1 MVQQPESDD
10 EATIETPRFEPV
22 PLPDDEFKDQL
33 AQVIPHLRAF
43 GRSLSGS
50 RDLAD
55 DLVQETLLKA
65 WAARK
70 RFQAGT
76 NMRAWTFIILRN
88 LFLSQMR
95 RARFKGEWDEITA
108 SKLLAAPAS
117 QDRHV
122 ELGDMQR
129 ALLHLPQPQREAL
142 ILVGAGGFAYEEA
155 AEICGCAVGTIKSRV
170 ARGRVALEDL
180 LTDGKLPSR
189 REHETDGSRTALQ
202 SIMSEVD
209 ELSRDRDPRECSRIP
224 TGEIGA
230 VARLS
235 QASRYDGFS
244 RVCAEQSP
252 RTSSSERTSPSIA
265 KAWRRA
271 LPTPAWTVGGA
282 TFTNRLEEAC
292 TMASILG
299 LSVFTC
305 LRTRR
310 ERPEFQTLRALNV
323 TDLGCCM
330 NETQSERSG

>member
-1 MVQQPESDD
+1 VAPGAKGANSNNEGGRAYVSDD
-10 EATIETPRFEPV
+10 LDNQPAEAARAEPI
-22 PLPDDEFKDQL
+22 PLSDPEFKTQL

-170 ARGRVALEDL
+170 ARGRVALEQL
-180 LTDGKLPSR
+180 LSGGKLPSR
-189 REHETDGSRTALQ
+189 RQHKTDPNNSVLSQ
-202 SIMSEVD
+202 IMGEVD
-209 ELSRDRDPRECSRIP
+209 ELAGPR
-224 TGEIGA
+224 G
-230 VARLS
+230 
-235 QASRYDGFS
+235 
-244 RVCAEQSP
+244 
-252 RTSSSERTSPSIA
+252 
-265 KAWRRA
+265 
-271 LPTPAWTVGGA
+271 
-282 TFTNRLEEAC
+282 
-292 TMASILG
+292 
-299 LSVFTC
+299 
-305 LRTRR
+305 
-310 ERPEFQTLRALNV
+310 
-323 TDLGCCM
+323 
-330 NETQSERSG
+330 

>member
-1 MVQQPESDD
+1 MTETATTFVDGGSLSQQPAVSDD
-10 EATIETPRFEPV
+10 AEEERPEHV
-22 PLPDDEFKDQL
+22 SLPDNEFKDQL

-129 ALLHLPQPQREAL
+129 ALMHLPQPQREAL

-170 ARGRVALEDL
+170 ARGRVALESL
-180 LTDGKLPSR
+180 LAEGKLPSR
-189 REHETDGSRTALQ
+189 REHETEAGKTALQ
-202 SIMSEVD
+202 SIMSEVED
-209 ELSRDRDPRECSRIP
+209 LSRDRDPSGR
-224 TGEIGA
+224 
-230 VARLS
+230 
-235 QASRYDGFS
+235 
-244 RVCAEQSP
+244 AE
-252 RTSSSERTSPSIA
+252 EH
-265 KAWRRA
+265 
-271 LPTPAWTVGGA
+271 
-282 TFTNRLEEAC
+282 
-292 TMASILG
+292 
-299 LSVFTC
+299 
-305 LRTRR
+305 
-310 ERPEFQTLRALNV
+310 
-323 TDLGCCM
+323 
-330 NETQSERSG
+330 

>member
-1 MVQQPESDD
+1 MAGDRPASYRDGKD
-10 EATIETPRFEPV
+10 GAAETV
-22 PLPDDEFKDQL
+22 PLADSEFKLQL
-33 AQVIPHLRAF
+33 TQVIPHLRAF

-117 QDRHV
+117 QDRHI

-170 ARGRVALEDL
+170 ARGRVALESL
-180 LTDGKLPSR
+180 LAGSDLPSR
-189 REHETDGSRTALQ
+189 RDAPASDKSPLQ
-202 SIMSEVD
+202 TIMGAVD
-209 ELSRDRDPRECSRIP
+209 DLSRDRNGPQD
-224 TGEIGA
+224 
-230 VARLS
+230 
-235 QASRYDGFS
+235 D
-244 RVCAEQSP
+244 
-252 RTSSSERTSPSIA
+252 
-265 KAWRRA
+265 
-271 LPTPAWTVGGA
+271 
-282 TFTNRLEEAC
+282 
-292 TMASILG
+292 
-299 LSVFTC
+299 
-305 LRTRR
+305 
-310 ERPEFQTLRALNV
+310 
-323 TDLGCCM
+323 
-330 NETQSERSG
+330 

>member
-1 MVQQPESDD
+1 MSEISIAYNGGSLVQQPEVDD
-10 EATIETPRFEPV
+10 EDDGDNEAPRFEPV

-108 SKLLAAPAS
+108 SKMLAAPAS

-122 ELGDMQR
+122 ELTDMQR

-170 ARGRVALEDL
+170 ARGRVALEAL

-189 REHETDGSRTALQ
+189 REHENEGGRSALQ

-209 ELSRDRDPRECSRIP
+209 ELSRDRDPE
-224 TGEIGA
+224 
-230 VARLS
+230 L
-235 QASRYDGFS
+235 
-244 RVCAEQSP
+244 
-252 RTSSSERTSPSIA
+252 
-265 KAWRRA
+265 
-271 LPTPAWTVGGA
+271 
-282 TFTNRLEEAC
+282 
-292 TMASILG
+292 
-299 LSVFTC
+299 
-305 LRTRR
+305 
-310 ERPEFQTLRALNV
+310 
-323 TDLGCCM
+323 
-330 NETQSERSG
+330 

>member
-1 MVQQPESDD
+1 MAGQKPAE
-10 EATIETPRFEPV
+10 IEEMERREEPF
-22 PLPDDEFKDQL
+22 PLHDDEFKDQQ

-95 RARFKGEWDEITA
+95 RARFKGEWDELTA

-129 ALLHLPQPQREAL
+129 ALMHLPQPQREAL

-170 ARGRVALEDL
+170 ARGRVALENL
-180 LTDGKLPSR
+180 LAEGKLPSR
-189 REHETDGSRTALQ
+189 REHVIDGSKTALQ
-202 SIMSEVD
+202 TIMNEVD
-209 ELSRDRDPRECSRIP
+209 ELSRDRE
-224 TGEIGA
+224 
-230 VARLS
+230 
-235 QASRYDGFS
+235 
-244 RVCAEQSP
+244 
-252 RTSSSERTSPSIA
+252 PSA
-265 KAWRRA
+265 
-271 LPTPAWTVGGA
+271 
-282 TFTNRLEEAC
+282 
-292 TMASILG
+292 
-299 LSVFTC
+299 
-305 LRTRR
+305 
-310 ERPEFQTLRALNV
+310 
-323 TDLGCCM
+323 
-330 NETQSERSG
+330 

>member
-1 MVQQPESDD
+1 MAGSNAVRSSHGVENGRGIVDNEDD
-10 EATIETPRFEPV
+10 QEQARDAEPFELV
-22 PLPDDEFKDQL
+22 PLSDPEFKDQL

-170 ARGRVALEDL
+170 ARGRVALEQL
-180 LTDGKLPSR
+180 LSGGKLPSR
-189 REHETDGSRTALQ
+189 RQHKTDPNISALSQ
-202 SIMSEVD
+202 IMGEVD
-209 ELSRDRDPRECSRIP
+209 DLSRDR
-224 TGEIGA
+224 G
-230 VARLS
+230 
-235 QASRYDGFS
+235 
-244 RVCAEQSP
+244 
-252 RTSSSERTSPSIA
+252 
-265 KAWRRA
+265 
-271 LPTPAWTVGGA
+271 
-282 TFTNRLEEAC
+282 
-292 TMASILG
+292 
-299 LSVFTC
+299 
-305 LRTRR
+305 
-310 ERPEFQTLRALNV
+310 
-323 TDLGCCM
+323 
-330 NETQSERSG
+330 

>member
-1 MVQQPESDD
+1 MDHAASQDAVSGEWGNLSAHDIDD
-10 EATIETPRFEPV
+10 EAVDTAPKPELV
-22 PLPDDEFKDQL
+22 PLSDPEFKDQL

-95 RARFKGEWDEITA
+95 RARFKGEWDELTA

-129 ALLHLPQPQREAL
+129 ALMHLPQPQREAL

-170 ARGRVALEDL
+170 ARGRVALEQL
-180 LTDGKLPSR
+180 LSGGKLPSR
-189 REHETDGSRTALQ
+189 RQHKTDPNVSALSQ
-202 SIMSEVD
+202 IMGEVD
-209 ELSRDRDPRECSRIP
+209 ELARDRD
-224 TGEIGA
+224 
-230 VARLS
+230 
-235 QASRYDGFS
+235 
-244 RVCAEQSP
+244 
-252 RTSSSERTSPSIA
+252 
-265 KAWRRA
+265 
-271 LPTPAWTVGGA
+271 
-282 TFTNRLEEAC
+282 
-292 TMASILG
+292 
-299 LSVFTC
+299 
-305 LRTRR
+305 
-310 ERPEFQTLRALNV
+310 
-323 TDLGCCM
+323 
-330 NETQSERSG
+330 

>member
-1 MVQQPESDD
+1 MSDSIASNSIAYNGGSLVQQPELDEDD
-10 EATIETPRFEPV
+10 IETPRFEPV

-108 SKLLAAPAS
+108 SKMLAAPAS

-122 ELGDMQR
+122 ELTDMQR

-170 ARGRVALEDL
+170 ARGRVALEAL

-189 REHETDGSRTALQ
+189 REHENEGGRSALQ

-209 ELSRDRDPRECSRIP
+209 DLSRDRDP
-224 TGEIGA
+224 
-230 VARLS
+230 
-235 QASRYDGFS
+235 
-244 RVCAEQSP
+244 
-252 RTSSSERTSPSIA
+252 
-265 KAWRRA
+265 
-271 LPTPAWTVGGA
+271 
-282 TFTNRLEEAC
+282 
-292 TMASILG
+292 G
-299 LSVFTC
+299 L
-305 LRTRR
+305 
-310 ERPEFQTLRALNV
+310 
-323 TDLGCCM
+323 
-330 NETQSERSG
+330 